1 MILYKKTSSNLFLST
16 RDVLR
21 ELGSSAKPAASTHQ
35 TELIRAAHLAG
46 AQALDGVQLQFNP
59 VSLTEAKEEKLFEL
73 EDISPDRTH
82 LKSFQ

>member
-46 AQALDGVQLQFNP
+46 AQALDGVQLQFNQSP
-59 VSLTEAKEEKLFEL
+59 LQKLKRKNSL
-73 EDISPDRTH
+73 S
-82 LKSFQ
+82 